1 MYEKALKNAMD
12 GKVSANIATGL
23 ATLHSR
29 VCSRIFCGYCQGI
42 MYSRES
48 VMISGGPE
56 GSALAKYGTMVLCGN
71 CFDKGKASGFTGLE
85 GASVL
90 DSRKFKMDGTPKKPR
105 KLRKSKEKM
114 FRNIAIEGGFR
125 KIEIHSLILV
135 NIPKAQASEH
145 FPEGTGDL
153 AYQFFIH
160 GERGDWN
167 ASCSLT
173 GRRVM
178 RRATL
183 REVKAELPEQIIN
196 ILGAYIDAVTSAKEE
211 NRIAPVVE

>member
-1 MYEKALKNAMD
+1 M
-12 GKVSANIATGL
+12 
-23 ATLHSR
+23 
-29 VCSRIFCGYCQGI
+29 
-42 MYSRES
+42 
-48 VMISGGPE
+48 
-56 GSALAKYGTMVLCGN
+56 
-71 CFDKGKASGFTGLE
+71 
-85 GASVL
+85 
-90 DSRKFKMDGTPKKPR
+90 
-105 KLRKSKEKM
+105 
-114 FRNIAIEGGFR
+114 NIAIEGGFR

-145 FPEGTGDL
+145 FPGGTKAI

-183 REVKAELPEQIIN
+183 REVKAELPEHIIN